1 MFRIDNDD
9 RLPSSLWG
17 PVLLDKLGLPRYWS
31 NIWSILNL
39 NALHASTR
47 TNNLRHIEALYSF
60 TDDLKGPGFLDDI
73 IAKVQINEIFALL
86 EAFFVSIR
94 NQPVSNNSEKKWRTA
109 LYFLRNTLLLISKT
123 DANYEK
129 FVEGERKFHYLE
141 TLYDQLHVK
150 KKSRTSK
157 VRSLPANVVEA
168 LFEITDPSSSQNP
181 FRNEKIKWQVYI
193 IFTILLKQGLRR
205 GELLLLP
212 VDTVKSAF
220 DKKSGETRYW
230 LNVTENKY
238 ETFDKR
244 YSEPGIKTINA
255 YRQIPV
261 SKIVALA
268 IQTYV
273 ENYRGRTNHSFLINS
288 QLNLPMSNENIT
300 KIFSKLSRCLPKTV
314 IKELKDRTGKE
325 SITPH
330 DLRHTS
336 AVFFL
341 SKLLEMGD
349 EMDEATQ
356 KMRVFFGWA
365 PGSSMPLR
373 YAKAVFQDRLSKVW
387 NKIFDNQVDILRSI
401 PKDFSDDDHK

>member
-17 PVLLDKLGLPRYWS
+17 PVLLDKLGLPRYWA
-31 NIWSILNL
+31 NIWSVLNL
-39 NALHASTR
+39 SVLHASTR

-94 NQPVSNNSEKKWRTA
+94 NKPVSNNSEKKWRTA

-141 TLYDQLHVK
+141 TLYDKLHVK
-150 KKSRTSK
+150 KKSRTNK

-212 VDTVKSAF
+212 VDAVKSAF

-230 LNVTENKY
+230 LNVNENKY

-244 YSEPGIKTINA
+244 YSEPGIKTENA

-261 SKIVALA
+261 GKIVALA

-288 QLNLPMSNENIT
+288 QLNSPMSNENIT

-336 AVFFL
+336 AVVFL
-341 SKLLEMGD
+341 SKLLEMGN